1 MVHGHVNVVTRATE
15 AEALSKLFSR
25 AEHTRARIQA
35 RREVYDFTLL
45 PRRCIVKMYYGRAC
59 IERGLISCLHLIV
72 PVLEQRLRVVL
83 LTATPPRRRCAPPVG
98 LLHLSRIY
106 PARICVIS
114 SPLRHS
120 RFFLLP
126 LLPKMLIN
134 APSAH
139 NAWPVIRCRCERVEP
154 CLG

>member
-1 MVHGHVNVVTRATE
+1 MFAVHGHVNVVTRATE

-126 LLPKMLIN
+126 LLPFRK
-134 APSAH
+134 
-139 NAWPVIRCRCERVEP
+139 C
-154 CLG
+154 